1 MSVDPLSGEV
11 KAFDPPA
18 VDMESAAQR
27 VTAGRE
33 SARKDAFD
41 AALRAEKSRSKDL
54 DELFNQAA
62 EKQEKK
68 GDDDSAPGN
77 ALDDRWQ

>member
-1 MSVDPLSGEV
+1 MSVDSLSGEV
-11 KAFDPPA
+11 QAFDPPA
-18 VDMESAAQR
+18 EDMEAAAQR
-27 VTAGRE
+27 ATVGRQ

-41 AALRAEKSRSKDL
+41 AALNAEKSRAKDL
-54 DELFNQAA
+54 DDLFNQAA

-68 GDDDSAPGN
+68 GDDESAPGN

>member
-11 KAFDPPA
+11 QAFDPPA
-18 VDMESAAQR
+18 EDMQAAAR
-27 VTAGRE
+27 RATTGRE

-41 AALRAEKSRSKDL
+41 TALRAEKSRAKDL
-54 DELFNQAA
+54 DDLFKQAS
-62 EKQEKK
+62 EKQGKK
-68 GDDDSAPGN
+68 VDDESAPGN